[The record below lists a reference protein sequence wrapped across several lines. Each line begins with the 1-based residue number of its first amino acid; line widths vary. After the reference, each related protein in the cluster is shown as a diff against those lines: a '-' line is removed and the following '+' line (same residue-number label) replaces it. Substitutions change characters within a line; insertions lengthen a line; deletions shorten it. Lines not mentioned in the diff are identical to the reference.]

1 MLAELKF
8 VAGSVSKKDF
18 VPALKHFVIENGTVR
33 GYNGTLALCTP
44 IPFDLACKP
53 LGEPL
58 VRAIANCNET
68 VQLSLTKA
76 GRLSIKSGKFKAF
89 IDCIEGDTPHVNP
102 EGGDVVIDGPAI
114 LQALKTVAPFI
125 GDDASRPWSNGV
137 LLKGQSAFATNNV
150 TLVEF
155 WTGTS
160 FPEEINIP
168 RLAVREMLRINEAP
182 IRFQMNQNS
191 ATFHYTGDRWIRTQL
206 LATTWPDLAKVLDR
220 PSTAQPLDE
229 RLFEA
234 LETVKPFADKLGR
247 ILFRDGGIRT
257 HEDESEGANFDI
269 DGFNHAGIYRMEI
282 LSLLKDSAK
291 TVDWSTY
298 PNPCMFFGERLRG
311 AIIGMRA

>member
-8 VAGSVSKKDF
+8 VAGSISKKDF
-18 VPALKHFVIENGTVR
+18 VPALKHFVIEGGTVR

-53 LGEPL
+53 RGEPL

-89 IDCIEGDTPHVNP
+89 IDCIEGETPHVNP
-102 EGGDVVIDGPAI
+102 DGADVVINGHAI
-114 LQALKTVAPFI
+114 LQALKTIAPFI

-137 LLKGQSAFATNNV
+137 LLKGESAFATNNV

-155 WTGTS
+155 WTGS
-160 FPEEINIP
+160 AVPAPINIP
-168 RLAVREMLRINEAP
+168 RSAVKEMLRINEAP
-182 IRFQMNQNS
+182 LRAQMNENS
-191 ATFHYTGDRWIRTQL
+191 VTFHYPGDRWIRTQL
-206 LATTWPDLAKVLDR
+206 LTTEWPDLAKVLDR
-220 PSTAQPLDE
+220 ASVAQPLDI

-234 LETVKPFADKLGR
+234 IETIKPFVDKMGR

-257 HEDESEGANFDI
+257 HAEDGEGGDFDI
-269 DGFNHAGIYRMEI
+269 EGFNHEGVYQMDI
-282 LSLLKDSAK
+282 LNLLKDSAK
-291 TVDWSTY
+291 TIDWSTY
-298 PNPCMFFGERLRG
+298 PSPCMFFGERLRG